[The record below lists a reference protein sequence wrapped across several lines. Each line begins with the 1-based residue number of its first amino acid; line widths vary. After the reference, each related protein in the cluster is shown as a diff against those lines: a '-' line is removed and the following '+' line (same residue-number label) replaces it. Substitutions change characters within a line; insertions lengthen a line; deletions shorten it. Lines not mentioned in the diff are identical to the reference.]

1 MKDKAKS
8 KKKTSDI
15 VVKKWEE
22 AIAGLPAAAKEK
34 KVSKSLKKASRVIAK
49 TVRDAAAKKAKANK
63 KASKK
68 ISKKNKGKK
77 SSKSVAK
84 VKAVSYTHLDVYKR
98 QVLSQSFATYA
109 PVRSKTPQTGT
120 TCRVIVSPPTT
131 FTCAPTGKSGPSTSQ
146 NASAI
151 CTRPR
156 PSTIAVSSATTRPTS
171 AAVRRLSAG

>member
-1 MKDKAKS
+1 MKDKARS
-8 KKKTSDI
+8 KKKTSEL
-15 VVKKWEE
+15 VLKKLEE

-84 VKAVSYTHLDVYKR
+84 VKGPNVNLAPAPAASNNVNTAANAAHP
-98 QVLSQSFATYA
+98 YA
-109 PVRSKTPQTGT
+109 PSEE
-120 TCRVIVSPPTT
+120 
-131 FTCAPTGKSGPSTSQ
+131 
-146 NASAI
+146 
-151 CTRPR
+151 
-156 PSTIAVSSATTRPTS
+156 
-171 AAVRRLSAG
+171 